1 MSLKAVELQI
11 AIPRM
16 TEVGRIQEQ
25 QLQRPTQEQLILHED
40 RKHLDEQNRQRPNEL
55 EHTEKGMIREREQKK
70 KKKDEPAAILSTSG
84 SDSTTEETTAKAV
97 DMRDPLRGRF
107 IDISL

>member
-1 MSLKAVELQI
+1 MSLKAVELQV

-25 QLQRPTQEQLILHED
+25 QLQRPTHEQVLLHDE
-40 RKHLDEQNRQRPNEL
+40 RKQLDEHNRQRPIDV
-55 EHTEKGMIREREQKK
+55 EHTEKGMIREREQKQ
-70 KKKDEPAAILSTSG
+70 KKKDEPAAILTTTG
-84 SDSTTEETTAKAV
+84 SDSTTEEKTAEAV